1 MSDFSKACED
11 NEVMYTLYLL
21 LRIRMGG
28 FIDAVGKQD
37 VSSSETADALFQQAS
52 MEVANKK
59 NGNLG
64 NVNVLGEHAVQEASK
79 APAANDD
86 ILSRLNNL

>member
-11 NEVMYTLYLL
+11 NEVMYFMLFVLI
-21 LRIRMGG
+21 IRMGG

-37 VSSSETADALFQQAS
+37 VSSSETADALYQQAS
-52 MEVANKK
+52 MEVANKRD
-59 NGNLG
+59 GTMG
-64 NVNVLGEHAVQEASK
+64 NVNVLGEHAAPEAAK
-79 APAANDD
+79 APAENDD